1 MNTVFVDD
9 KMDDRERREQLY
21 QGQLFVF
28 SPTNSSHAFC
38 AFARELAAEAFAPH
52 NPEEA
57 QYDLPVEK
65 YVEIL
70 ASLKPRFIH
79 HPKCKELIREVFT
92 DLGCDLTKTYFDVPR
107 LRTMTHGNYL
117 NAGLAYAF
125 HPHRDTWFSAPPSQL
140 NWWLPVYDIQS
151 DNTIAIHPKYW
162 SQ

>member
-28 SPTNSSHAFC
+28 SPTKSSQAFC

-57 QYDLPVEK
+57 QYYLPVEK

-70 ASLKPRFIH
+70 ATLKPRFIH
-79 HPKCKELIREVFT
+79 HAKCKELIREVFT
-92 DLGCDLTKTYFDVPR
+92 DLVCVFTKNSFDVTR
-107 LRTMTHGNYL
+107 LRTM
-117 NAGLAYAF
+117 
-125 HPHRDTWFSAPPSQL
+125 PH
-140 NWWLPVYDIQS
+140 
-151 DNTIAIHPKYW
+151 
-162 SQ
+162 